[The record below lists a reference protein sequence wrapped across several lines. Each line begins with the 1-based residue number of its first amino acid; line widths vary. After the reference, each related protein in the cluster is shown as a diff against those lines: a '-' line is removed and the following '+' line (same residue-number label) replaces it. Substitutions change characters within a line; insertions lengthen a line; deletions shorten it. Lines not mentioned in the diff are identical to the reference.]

1 MIEKEKLYFYEIS
14 LYKEL
19 NYKNISMLMD
29 YVYYCYYLS
38 FIDKNKN
45 NIYFNKAKKM
55 FQYII
60 KHIDDFELG
69 LSSFNGL
76 LGLAYLH
83 RVLYPNQSSKF
94 LKKCEVYMKYQIIAV
109 FNNYDW
115 KTYGNL

>member
-45 NIYFNKAKKM
+45 NIYFNKAKKC
-55 FQYII
+55 FSI
-60 KHIDDFELG
+60 
-69 LSSFNGL
+69 LSSILMILN
-76 LGLAYLH
+76 
-83 RVLYPNQSSKF
+83 
-94 LKKCEVYMKYQIIAV
+94 
-109 FNNYDW
+109 
-115 KTYGNL
+115 